1 MLSWGGQSAVGYGR
15 AGKYRGRVS
24 LSAAWEDHAD
34 EWIAWARFSRYDGFW
49 EGTWPA
55 LRGLLPE
62 PGPGPVID
70 VGCGEGRAGRELV
83 KLGYRVVGLDRS
95 PTMAAAAASADP
107 AMPVLLADAAAMPFS
122 DQSSDL
128 VVACMSLLD
137 VDDFDGA
144 VSEIGR
150 VLRPGGRVCLAVVH
164 PFVSARDEDT
174 MRTASFRFSRP
185 YLEPRRWADQ
195 IERDGLTM
203 TFTSMHRPLSAY
215 VSALAAN
222 GMMISALSESGNGA
236 IPWLLAAR
244 ADKIAR

>member
-1 MLSWGGQSAVGYGR
+1 
-15 AGKYRGRVS
+15 VS
-24 LSAAWEDHAD
+24 LSEAWEDRAD
-34 EWIAWARFSRYDGFW
+34 KWIAWARHSRYDGFW

-55 LRGLLPE
+55 LRELLPG

-70 VGCGEGRAGRELV
+70 VGCGEGRAGRELL
-83 KLGYRVVGLDRS
+83 KLGYRVVGIDRS
-95 PTMAAAAASADP
+95 PTLAAAASSACP
-107 AMPVLLADAAAMPFS
+107 AVPVLLADAAALPFG
-122 DQSSDL
+122 DQSTDL

-137 VDDFDGA
+137 IEDFDGA
-144 VSEIGR
+144 VGEISR
-150 VLRPGGRVCLAVVH
+150 VLRPGGRLCLAVVH
-164 PFVSARDEDT
+164 PFLSARDEDT

-185 YLEPRRWADQ
+185 YLEPRRYVDH
-195 IERDGLTM
+195 IERDGLAM

-222 GMMISALSESGNGA
+222 GMMISALTESGDGA